1 MMELQNQSEQMK
13 MGNIIST
20 TTTDENGKYQFDNLN
35 SGNYIV
41 HFDKPSGMTQTT
53 TDSGDDD
60 EQDAGPCNNY

>member
-1 MMELQNQSEQMK
+1 MTLKDEN
-13 MGNIIST
+13 GNIIST

-53 TDSGDDD
+53 TDSAMMTNRMLMGKKSM
-60 EQDAGPCNNY
+60 